1 MLAQPNLN
9 YNSFNYFISGEMRNC
24 KFILDNHTTEN
35 LNSFDII
42 IEFESPIISFR
53 NHDYTWVAIS
63 QDRIAN
69 DFSPKAIRLQNGMYV
84 QANCNWGI
92 WELNAKN
99 TKQLLWRFN
108 PDFAAP
114 ITQYSNE
121 NNIKKIVSATP
132 DFNFSDNLELLIS
145 DKGIVEISRSPIPF
159 SAIACFTDH
168 CDFDTAEN
176 LKFQRAFFKEK
187 GIKIT
192 KGFFLNH
199 FSKREENASF
209 ERDKQE
215 LEKWIADGHELAY
228 HSLTQSIRNQ
238 SVAITEF
245 TDFKPPFS
253 KIPVWIDHGF
263 QPYNFSLFQNN
274 GIPKEK
280 YEALL
285 EEKNISILWN
295 YIDSGTSTNGVINQL
310 DYSQFNLISYYNSLS
325 EFSFSKRI
333 TSIVKAI
340 IFHYD
345 NNENRIRNYIEV
357 VSCLKSISNKKDFSV
372 IVKLIKN
379 LLPLSLLLL
388 RVVLKWN
395 SVKKATF
402 KAAKFSPVFFK
413 HKIKNKNFTIFQT
426 IEMVDFNLA
435 LAPKNIDNLIDA
447 SGLFIAHTYFS
458 VNSKKYSGSLFNSDA
473 KSNLIAA
480 SNFSYLSQKIHNDSI
495 WNPTLSQL
503 LAYYNSFQNTLFD
516 MDANGII
523 FIKNNNNIP
532 SRSAI

>member
-1 MLAQPNLN
+1 
-9 YNSFNYFISGEMRNC
+9 
-24 KFILDNHTTEN
+24 
-35 LNSFDII
+35 
-42 IEFESPIISFR
+42 
-53 NHDYTWVAIS
+53 
-63 QDRIAN
+63 
-69 DFSPKAIRLQNGMYV
+69 MYV

-92 WELNAKN
+92 WEVKASRTN
-99 TKQLLWRFN
+99 QLIWRFN

-168 CDFDTAEN
+168 CDFDTTEN
-176 LKFQRAFFKEK
+176 LKIQRAFFKEK

-192 KGFFLNH
+192 KGFFLYH

-238 SVAITEF
+238 SEAITEF

-253 KIPVWIDHGF
+253 NIPVWIDHGF

-285 EEKNISILWN
+285 EEKNISVLWN

-310 DYSQFNLISYYNSLS
+310 DYSQFNLISYYNFLS
-325 EFSFSKRI
+325 KFSFSKRI
-333 TSIVKAI
+333 ASIVKAVV
-340 IFHYD
+340 FHHD

-357 VSCLKSISNKKDFSV
+357 VSCLKSISNKKDISV

-388 RVVLKWN
+388 RVVL
-395 SVKKATF
+395 
-402 KAAKFSPVFFK
+402 
-413 HKIKNKNFTIFQT
+413 I
-426 IEMVDFNLA
+426 
-435 LAPKNIDNLIDA
+435 
-447 SGLFIAHTYFS
+447 
-458 VNSKKYSGSLFNSDA
+458 
-473 KSNLIAA
+473 
-480 SNFSYLSQKIHNDSI
+480 
-495 WNPTLSQL
+495 
-503 LAYYNSFQNTLFD
+503 
-516 MDANGII
+516 
-523 FIKNNNNIP
+523 
-532 SRSAI
+532 R